1 MLLNPSLQLPEENEF
16 IPTDFSIRER
26 PQDVST
32 VKYSILYMSFALEQ
46 YLKQLVFRLC
56 ENEGLQT
63 VYIFSFNDFFVNI
76 CPFNILSNGQV
87 S

>member
-32 VKYSILYMSFALEQ
+32 VKYSILYVIRF
-46 YLKQLVFRLC
+46 
-56 ENEGLQT
+56 GT
-63 VYIFSFNDFFVNI
+63 VSKAAGFQS
-76 CPFNILSNGQV
+76 L
-87 S
+87 

>member
-1 MLLNPSLQLPEENEF
+1 MPLNPSLQLPEENEF

-32 VKYSILYMSFALEQ
+32 VKYSILYVIRFGTVS
-46 YLKQLVFRLC
+46 K

-63 VYIFSFNDFFVNI
+63 VYIFSFNDFFCQHLPI
-76 CPFNILSNGQV
+76 YYTL
-87 S
+87 